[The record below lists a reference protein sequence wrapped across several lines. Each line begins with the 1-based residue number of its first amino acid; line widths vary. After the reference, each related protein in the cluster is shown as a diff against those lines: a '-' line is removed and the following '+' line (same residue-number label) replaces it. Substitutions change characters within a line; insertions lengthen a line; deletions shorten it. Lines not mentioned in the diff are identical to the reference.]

1 MSVLS
6 RSTLSAGRVASLM
19 DGLRRGDRQA
29 AGELVEMFYPELRR
43 IAAVRMQ
50 AERVNHTWRPTV
62 LVNELYLELLKIR
75 ALRESGPD
83 GVADRDQFLALA
95 AHVMKRLLLDHARR
109 LPSRIARGELPELPD
124 PKGSAEQ
131 ALLDVE
137 NALDR
142 LGGISPRLRTVVE
155 LRVFEGLT
163 REEISDRL
171 GCGTATV
178 ARDWTFARKWLETE
192 FVRQPAS

>member
-1 MSVLS
+1 MPV
-6 RSTLSAGRVASLM
+6 SARLTIAPGRVASLM
-19 DGLRRGDRQA
+19 KGLRAGDRHA
-29 AGELVEMFYPELRR
+29 AGELIELFYPELRR
-43 IAAVRMQ
+43 IAAARMR
-50 AERVNHTWRPTV
+50 AERVDHTWRPTA

-75 ALRESGPD
+75 ELRGSGPE
-83 GVADRDQFLALA
+83 GVADREQFLALA
-95 AHVMKRLLLDHARR
+95 AHVMKRLLLNHARR
-109 LPSRIARGELPELPD
+109 LPSRVVREEVPELED

-163 REEISDRL
+163 REEIAGRL
-171 GCGTATV
+171 ACGTATV
-178 ARDWTFARKWLETE
+178 ARDWAFARNWLEVE
-192 FVRQPAS
+192 FARLPAS